1 MTFEHRH
8 ENKSCSACQEW
19 VNERMKVVKVVKV
32 VKVKECEFSS
42 FKTFLVPSFC
52 LTFRHFFGTI
62 VIQKWTKLGED
73 WGEIC
78 PESVNKYR
86 FQSNKIEYIFVEAI
100 N

>member
-1 MTFEHRH
+1 MLRVSEW
-8 ENKSCSACQEW
+8 ESESCESSKSSESERVW
-19 VNERMKVVKVVKV
+19 VFQVLKHSWFPAFVWH
-32 VKVKECEFSS
+32 SDI
-42 FKTFLVPSFC
+42 
-52 LTFRHFFGTI
+52 FFGTI

-73 WGEIC
+73 WGEIW